1 MKNLFCPF
9 CAGTLV
15 KHGAE
20 NVQVCSACGKVMLT
34 MVLRT
39 MQGTEL
45 DTMRKKVKMNEG
57 FPEVLKRI
65 DWLKGKNG
73 E

>member
-1 MKNLFCPF
+1 
-9 CAGTLV
+9 
-15 KHGAE
+15 
-20 NVQVCSACGKVMLT
+20 MLT